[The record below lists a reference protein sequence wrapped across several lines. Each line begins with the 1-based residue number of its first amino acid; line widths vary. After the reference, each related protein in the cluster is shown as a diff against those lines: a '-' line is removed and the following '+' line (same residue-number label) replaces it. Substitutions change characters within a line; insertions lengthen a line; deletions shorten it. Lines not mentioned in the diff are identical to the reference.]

1 VTHYRP
7 TVFFASRGE
16 TVGTDAGQELMM
28 MKKIFSGI
36 YSWDGKKHDERAPI
50 AWFPGSYHLH
60 ICEMERGA
68 NNITPLKPYL
78 CIYQET
84 GRGHSISA
92 DPERF
97 VRHICH
103 DFSLSVDRV
112 LWVERSRLPAT
123 GDYQVI
129 VFTKSGRLA
138 GQDFYRV
145 SKRSPSGA
153 ELHVI
158 EQAAPEPAAV
168 AALSLKQQ
176 A

>member
-1 VTHYRP
+1 VIHYSLTVATEATGNVTAR
-7 TVFFASRGE
+7 A
-16 TVGTDAGQELMM
+16 DAGQGAT

-36 YSWDGKKHDERAPI
+36 YSWDGKKHDERPPI

-60 ICEMERGA
+60 ICEVERGA
-68 NNITPLKPYL
+68 NNITPLKPHL

-112 LWVERSRLPAT
+112 LWVERSRLPAA

-158 EQAAPEPAAV
+158 EQAAPEPEAV
-168 AALSLKQQ
+168 AALSIKQQ

>member
-1 VTHYRP
+1 
-7 TVFFASRGE
+7 
-16 TVGTDAGQELMM
+16 M

-60 ICEMERGA
+60 ICKMERGA
-68 NNITPLKPYL
+68 ENVTLLKSSI

-84 GRGHSISA
+84 GKGHSISA

-97 VRHICH
+97 VRHICD
-103 DFSLSVDRV
+103 DFSLAVDRV
-112 LWVERSRLPAT
+112 LWVERSRLPAA

-129 VFTKSGRLA
+129 VFTKSGRLG

-145 SKRSPSGA
+145 SKRPPIGA
-153 ELHVI
+153 ELQLI
-158 EQAAPEPAAV
+158 EQAATGSGAAAAV
-168 AALSLKQQ
+168 PFTQQ
-176 A
+176 V